1 MYIYI
6 YIYVC
11 IYCRSTLFCFC
22 EASFDLAGYACSMRR
37 GEKQGSLL
45 SRQRSSLPGF
55 RAHLSSQLQ
64 CLLDSEGICFETSFA
79 DQGIGSQKLVPLAHK
94 LAKIFPALAPHDL
107 YRFDSVQK
115 LIDLW
120 DEESS
125 GSASRGVTPATAL
138 DILACGVR
146 LPAGVE
152 SPGPS
157 LARDARASLISTANE
172 HQITSASC
180 QALAFTTPLCKD
192 GLFLIETSADA
203 RA

>member
-1 MYIYI
+1 MQPFFN
-6 YIYVC
+6 
-11 IYCRSTLFCFC
+11 CRRRVINLCQIRSNLFLFLC

-37 GEKQGSLL
+37 GEKQGPLL

-55 RAHLSSQLQ
+55 RAHLSSQLH

-79 DQGIGSQKLVPLAHK
+79 DQGMASQKLVPLAHK
-94 LAKIFPALAPHDL
+94 LAKLFPSLAPHDL

-115 LIDLW
+115 LIDFW

-125 GSASRGVTPATAL
+125 ASASRAEKPPASAL

-152 SPGPS
+152 SPGTC
-157 LARDARASLISTANE
+157 LARDAGEISIICSTMNE
-172 HQITSASC
+172 CIKSEVLPS
-180 QALAFTTPLCKD
+180 P
-192 GLFLIETSADA
+192 G
-203 RA
+203 R

>member
-1 MYIYI
+1 
-6 YIYVC
+6 
-11 IYCRSTLFCFC
+11 
-22 EASFDLAGYACSMRR
+22 MRR

-55 RAHLSSQLQ
+55 RAHLSSQLH

-79 DQGIGSQKLVPLAHK
+79 DQGIASQKLVPLAHK
-94 LAKIFPALAPHDL
+94 LAKIFPTLAPHDL

-125 GSASRGVTPATAL
+125 GSSSRDGKPPANAL

-152 SPGPS
+152 SPGPRF
-157 LARDARASLISTANE
+157 ARDASNKMLNYE
-172 HQITSASC
+172 
-180 QALAFTTPLCKD
+180 
-192 GLFLIETSADA
+192 
-203 RA
+203 